1 MAVKNAL
8 KNVLQERCR
17 QKERRRP
24 YREYWTLF
32 FRIKFFMKKAVVEL
46 LCLVAKCYISQTLHY
61 SFSVSYTHLDVY
73 KRQY

>member
-61 SFSVSYTHLDVY
+61 SFF
-73 KRQY
+73 